1 MIATI
6 RYDINVLINT
16 AKNTYPLIDIIEIT
30 SERSKVKKTLFSLQS
45 LFVLADHSSVL
56 ADNHNITIYYDIKHN
71 KTNIFKFN
79 LIINNDKIE
88 SISEHKYFNF
98 LVYYQN
104 ELLINTFITR
114 LFNLIEYINSV
125 YDTIRSY
132 FTIIKPIL
140 YADKLYFSQK
150 TYVCITYNSI
160 ELYDDDQIIKSNNI
174 DDIIDHPILSKYKKY
189 ILERFFCKK
198 T

>member
-6 RYDINVLINT
+6 HYDINVLINT
-16 AKNTYPLIDIIEIT
+16 VKNTYPLIDII
-30 SERSKVKKTLFSLQS
+30 KTNKI
-45 LFVLADHSSVL
+45 V
-56 ADNHNITIYYDIKHN
+56 DNDNITIYYDIKHN

-79 LIINNDKIE
+79 LIINNDQIK

-114 LFNLIEYINSV
+114 LFNLVEYINSV

-132 FTIIKPIL
+132 FTIIRPIRF
-140 YADKLYFSQK
+140 ADKLYFSQK

-160 ELYDDDQIIKSNNI
+160 ELYYDDQIIKSNNI
-174 DDIIDHPILSKYKKY
+174 DDIINHPILSKYKKFR
-189 ILERFFCKK
+189 LGNFFCKK